1 MSPRLPNG
9 WWRHRTEA
17 RFPRRRR
24 GLERALAEF
33 EAEGSIAVERLR
45 AMRPSTYLKL
55 AACLLGGTHEAED
68 AGAK

>member
-33 EAEGSIAVERLR
+33 EAEGRIAVERLR
-45 AMRPSTYLKL
+45 AMRPATYLKL
-55 AACLLGGTHEAED
+55 AACLLGGSREADER
-68 AGAK
+68 AT